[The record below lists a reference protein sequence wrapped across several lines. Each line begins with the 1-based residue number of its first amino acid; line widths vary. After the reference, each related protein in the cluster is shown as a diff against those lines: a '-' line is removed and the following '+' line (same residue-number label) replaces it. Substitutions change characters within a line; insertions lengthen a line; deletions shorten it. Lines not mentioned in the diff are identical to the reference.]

1 MSQRPAPDTA
11 HLTRMNTLLEQA
23 LELPEEER
31 EAWLQAL
38 PAEHRTLVPLLR
50 AMLMRAA
57 VETDTFMRKP
67 VDLTGEAFADEPE
80 ATEQAGDIIGPYRL
94 LQPIGSGGMATVWL
108 ATRADGT
115 LKRQVALKLP
125 RAGWAAG
132 LTQRMARER
141 DILAALEHPRIA
153 RLYDAG
159 TTPAGRPWLAMERI
173 DGVTIDQHCR
183 DHQLDVP
190 ARLRLFLQVADAVA
204 HAHARLIVHRDLKPN
219 NILVTP
225 QGEVKLLDFGVAKL
239 LEEDLPVASNLTQ
252 QLGRAVT
259 PDYASPEQVGA
270 RVVTVATDVYSLGVV
285 LYELLAGVRPY
296 RVDTL
301 SPGALEQA
309 ILGADV
315 PRASTRV
322 ASARVARALRG
333 DLDTI
338 IDKALRK
345 QPEARYS
352 SVEAMAADVRRHL
365 DGLPIVARPI
375 GRGERLWKL
384 VRRHRGAAIA
394 SLLVATAVL
403 AGLVGTFTQARRA
416 ASEALVAQQQRDRAL
431 KELGHAEAVDELMR
445 YVLSESSD
453 KPFTMPELLRRA
465 ELLVDARFAGD
476 AEQRARLL
484 MTLGDLYREIGD
496 AKQADA
502 VLARAQTALAST
514 PDRSLV
520 AQLQCLRAGV
530 YGDLGQLRPAKALLD
545 ETWAALRSGTPDASA
560 LVMCHAEGARVS
572 RNLGDA
578 DAMLS
583 HAQGA
588 LQLIGEP
595 RPGQLLQAIMM
606 EVWIG
611 EAHGLRGDLAR
622 AIAAHERAI
631 ERLQAIGRSNTG
643 IVSTLQHNLAG
654 YLSRAGH
661 QIKAAEALK
670 RHLALEG
677 PPGQPRDPSSL
688 TNYGR
693 MLVRIGRYDEAQPL
707 LQQALKAYQANG
719 NARGDAF
726 TRLGLAT
733 AACHRDAL
741 AHCEAQMADVT
752 EALRKVLPPKHSLFA
767 SLQVQ
772 LGLAALNAQQPARAA
787 QQLQA
792 ALEAFDAAA
801 DRTPARVQA
810 QALLARAEAQLGH
823 AERARQLAN
832 DAVAAARADMQGQ
845 PHTEWLGSALLAQG
859 AVLAAQGEAAQAR
872 AVLAEALNQLQSA
885 MGPDAWATRDARAR
899 LAALERPS

>member
-1 MSQRPAPDTA
+1 MSHRPAPDTT
-11 HLTRMNTLLEQA
+11 HLQQMNTLLEQA
-23 LELPEEER
+23 LELPESER

-38 PAEHRTLVPLLR
+38 PEEHRRLVPLLR
-50 AMLMRAA
+50 AMLVRAS

-67 VDLTGEAFADEPE
+67 VELTGEAFSDQPE
-80 ATEQAGDIIGPYRL
+80 SSERAGDTIGPYRL
-94 LQPIGSGGMATVWL
+94 LHPLGAGGMATVWL
-108 ATRADGT
+108 AARADGT

-125 RAGWAAG
+125 RTGWASG
-132 LTQRMARER
+132 LAQRMARER

-159 TTPAGRPWLAMERI
+159 TTPEGRPWLAMERI
-173 DGVTIDQHCR
+173 EGVTIDQHCR
-183 DHQLDVP
+183 EQQLDVP

-225 QGEVKLLDFGVAKL
+225 QGDVKLLDFGVAKL
-239 LEEDLPVASNLTQ
+239 LQEELPLASNLTQ
-252 QLGRAVT
+252 QIGRAVT
-259 PDYASPEQVGA
+259 PDYASPEQVSA
-270 RVVTVATDVYSLGVV
+270 RAVTVATDVYSLGVV
-285 LYELLAGVRPY
+285 LYELLTGVRPY
-296 RVDTL
+296 RVDKFN
-301 SPGALEQA
+301 PGALEQA
-309 ILGADV
+309 ILGAEV
-315 PRASTRV
+315 PRASSRV

-333 DLDTI
+333 DIDTI
-338 IDKALRK
+338 VDTALRK
-345 QPEARYS
+345 EPEARYS

-375 GRGERLWKL
+375 GRAERAWKF
-384 VRRHRGAAIA
+384 VQRHRGAVLA
-394 SLLVATAVL
+394 SLLVAVAVL

-416 ASEALVAQQQRDRAL
+416 ADEARVAQQQRDLAL

-465 ELLVDARFAGD
+465 ELLVDARFAND

-502 VLARAQTALAST
+502 VLARAQTSLEST
-514 PDRSLV
+514 HDGSLM

-530 YGDLGQLRPAKALLD
+530 YGDLGQLKPAKALLD
-545 ETWAALRSGTPDASA
+545 ETWSTLRAGTPDAPA

-578 DAMLS
+578 DAMMT
-583 HAQGA
+583 HAQAA
-588 LQLIGEP
+588 LRLIGEP

-622 AIAAHERAI
+622 AIAAHERAV

-643 IVSTLQHNLAG
+643 IVSALQHNLAG
-654 YLSRAGH
+654 YLSRAG
-661 QIKAAEALK
+661 QQVKAADALK

-677 PPGQPRDPSSL
+677 PPGQPRDPSSV
-688 TNYGR
+688 TNYAR
-693 MLVRIGRYDEAQPL
+693 MLVRIGHYDEAQPL
-707 LQQALKAYQANG
+707 LHQALKAYEANG

-733 AACHRDAL
+733 ATCHRDTL
-741 AHCEAQMADVT
+741 ARCEQQMAGVAD
-752 EALRKVLPPKHSLFA
+752 ALRKVLPPKHSVFA

-772 LGLAALNAQQPARAA
+772 LGLAALNAKQPERAA

-792 ALEAFDAAA
+792 ALHAFDAAA
-801 DRTPARVQA
+801 DRTPARAQA

-823 AERARQLAN
+823 GERARQLAN

-872 AVLAEALNQLQSA
+872 AVLGEALNQLQAS
-885 MGPDAWATRDARAR
+885 MGPDAWATRDARAL
-899 LAALERPS
+899 LAGL